1 MSEVD
6 HHPSE
11 VDLFALWRLPYEL
24 AAGYAMA
31 VAGIMAGGLG
41 GRQPHAAQLPIPEPI
56 EEHGEH
62 ALFA

>member
-11 VDLFALWRLPYEL
+11 VDLFAFWRLPYEL